1 MFEKRLRKYFAE
13 ISCGVDRYA
22 KFHHWFIV
30 HLKHSTVTVVSFG
43 FLFIYF
49 FISALFVSFSCIFSF
64 IFISNSVHGFC
75 FSLIETINRWK
86 QFYAM
91 ISMSNQ
97 KLISFI
103 QFSAT
108 EAQSPI
114 KAFQKKKILGPSSI
128 KNINHD
134 IFIHLFHKLSSVRG
148 YILKNLWWV
157 TKRFFSD
164 K

>member
-1 MFEKRLRKYFAE
+1 MIKGYDERVVRQNDIEVWMFEKRLRKYSAE
-13 ISCGVDRYA
+13 ISCGFDRYA

-43 FLFIYF
+43 FLFI
-49 FISALFVSFSCIFSF
+49 SALFVSVSCIFSF

-114 KAFQKKKILGPSSI
+114 KAFWKKNSWSKFDQKHKPRYFYTFIL
-128 KNINHD
+128 
-134 IFIHLFHKLSSVRG
+134 
-148 YILKNLWWV
+148 
-157 TKRFFSD
+157 
-164 K
+164 